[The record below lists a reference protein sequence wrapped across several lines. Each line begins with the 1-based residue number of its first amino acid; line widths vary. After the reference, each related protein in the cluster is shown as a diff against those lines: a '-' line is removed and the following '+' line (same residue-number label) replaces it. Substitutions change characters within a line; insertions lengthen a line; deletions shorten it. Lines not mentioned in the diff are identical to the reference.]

1 MSGSGGSSLVNR
13 HRLSLFHVTQSDSF
27 FVSNVRYWYI
37 TDEALKGCLERG
49 ADVEGYKKT
58 T

>member
-27 FVSNVRYWYI
+27 FCFQRPLLAQSGLQGGHNVKGQ
-37 TDEALKGCLERG
+37 DER
-49 ADVEGYKKT
+49 
-58 T
+58 